1 MNISD
6 IINKGLENNDGSYI
20 NPEINKDDP
29 NYIEASRL
37 ATESRGIDT
46 KELEKYHNYGL
57 NYSPNEDMNMALA
70 YAQSNWKKA
79 GSMLSRML
87 ISEFIGGTISGAADL
102 AQFATIDGPVKLI
115 DTVANAFFDTK
126 NPVAKALGHD
136 GDYSNPISAK
146 IDELRE
152 QFNNEVAPIYRRTDK
167 TIDTGA
173 ASSDFGWWAE
183 SMPSVISSLTLLLPT
198 KGAMKLPK
206 AAKYIKG
213 LIKTDRLVNN
223 AEKAKALTELG
234 KLSRAEKTAV
244 DLNRFQSFIYSPT
257 QLSRMKALG
266 KVGTEAVMMRAMEN
280 YQEARQTHKDTY
292 NNAIQHLTS
301 LNDEEYNEWCANN
314 ADKLEGVDTSSKV
327 NVAKHIAK
335 QAADR
340 TFALNWANVFF
351 DAIQLKALGNIGKY
365 ARKNIKSAGTELAHE
380 ASKINF
386 GRASDDIIKL
396 STGKKIANN
405 LWSGIK
411 GSANLVASE
420 LSEGIEEGVNYIAQQ
435 EGLTYGKVLLG
446 QENENTLKPW
456 NDRLMT
462 YLSNAE
468 MHESMF
474 WGVMGGI
481 MFGAGGKALNAYSAA
496 KQNKK
501 DVENREKN
509 KINTLDEQGN
519 DFISL
524 FDLTETKAAK
534 ETFHR
539 RAQRY
544 NEFQQRIEEIK
555 EGVDPFS
562 APDEN
567 GKKQSITDDIKKD
580 EAIDKAINAFV
591 KDMTLDHMNSG
602 TLNYLVDLVQSDQ
615 FDEAIKSLNIS
626 SDKNIVD
633 KFMTTIDKVENIY
646 NDELSKI
653 NYQIASINK
662 DIKGDKIPFE
672 YVSQLAAINLD
683 KRLQID
689 NIENKIAKLEK
700 ENGESSLDPQVN
712 QTYSVARFVI
722 KADRLR
728 SYYNGLQEDKE
739 KIKNDNTLSEIVK
752 NEHIRRIEF
761 LQQQAV
767 DELKSLQSIEV
778 LDTDGKTKFNV
789 NPLGFIADVIGYHK
803 SVPTTENNNNA
814 SATFT
819 KSDDNIVKLYEND
832 FEDMSEEELIKG
844 NKAINKGIAKLL
856 AKDGLYQTDPKLFNN
871 LVDIAE
877 LEILKVANQSSL
889 IRNRSQIIDK
899 VDDIH
904 NKYNEARYDIFNQ
917 VKDVVLDIHNKYL
930 SNDSQLE
937 QTIIETYFNN
947 KKKALELA
955 KETFTQKDENGVEDA
970 ERLIDVLNI
979 VNFTQNSNAKIFNE
993 LMSVI
998 EENREKG
1005 RREANKVED
1014 KEKEKSSTN
1023 LNSISATQN
1032 VLMNNSSESTQ
1043 NAEISQENEQIEPQQ
1058 ETQQSQ
1064 QTENQSNEEVNKVE
1078 TKLKYNPTTKAFDT
1092 SDSGSSVILS
1102 PAKVETFAGELDG
1115 FKVTLNGTPDENELL
1130 LNDESLFEQEG
1141 ANFDDNIEKEV
1152 VQEPIIDKRGNSYSV
1167 LQKGKYK
1174 LVDTNTGLQPGETE
1188 ADKVAD
1194 EITKQSEEG
1203 DTNQSQSTI
1212 PSTGSLEEAVIPEVK
1227 QLAKIDTATEVK
1239 FKEAFGTIFDINDV
1253 VEDWDKLAKDFK
1265 ELIKKIPESTNIDE
1279 AAIDSYIADEIN
1291 AIKPLYDIV
1300 HDETMDEDKKLEAML
1315 AMMARLEEKDSINF
1329 SDDFKNSID
1338 KFVESYAKQLTVP
1351 IVDGK
1356 RVVLF
1361 RDVLRACND
1370 LYPTSD
1376 LSNVIEIYDAL
1387 ANYFMTKEAN
1397 DKYLILDLDD
1407 IKNNKV
1413 IDKIQKTSEELNN
1426 SIYYNYHR
1434 VGIAEF
1440 SRNALYREDTNYFKA
1455 LDELMP
1461 GDEVTVRKDEN
1472 ALLVYKGDVVI
1483 GMMAIPKIEGRSYFV
1498 YTDGVKTSIYKNSN
1512 GEYRS
1517 ELKEI
1522 MEYLFTENNNDCHKT
1537 IELMERRA
1545 VLKKDDENYYDKL
1558 NNIINEFF
1566 QIPLINVNE
1575 ADSVI
1580 AFKNKNGGDNLFFV
1594 EGGVVDRG
1602 KVFNYFYKI
1611 WNYTNN
1617 INATGY
1623 DDKIEAMRYNL
1634 DDYFEKLYNVY
1645 DAAYNWGDKKAN
1657 VPVIYI
1663 NDGDLN
1669 LLFDESTRAT
1679 EESLDYN
1686 QFKYPSEAIANKSKA
1701 KLGIYDNKQKT
1712 LHIATRGKISKDLNV
1727 NTDKEK
1733 YIQQVLILE
1742 GKNIA
1747 TDPNAYHVVKS
1758 FNRRLIDDNN
1768 DFTNSLLTAVYGL
1781 IEHDVQDIINTRN
1794 TGDKLKH
1801 DEAVNKF
1808 LEDIKSI
1815 VVVNGEEA
1823 NGEGIIPLFR
1833 FKNGCNLHKQTP
1845 ISEKFTTKGI
1855 EFNIHN
1861 GKFTQNLFIS
1871 YDSNNKNG
1879 LFIKRKTENAPI
1891 EEKEQRSLIR
1901 DVSQTYNDSEYAKY
1915 VALILTD
1922 YIKNNCII
1930 NSDLK
1935 GVQLDN
1941 DATTINRG
1949 FIRKNNGK
1957 VSLTINTGNEKT
1969 SINKEFDSYSSYI
1982 LDNDLIKVN
1991 TYIGDNGLNFTS
2003 RTENQ
2008 LANQT
2013 LYIDLNSLPVER
2025 IVNEEKLKDLSE
2037 AKIDK
2042 ELRDELKEIIRTEV
2056 NPSLSLLRTIKDDSF
2071 LARIKEVADE
2081 VGIAVFDHSVLEN
2094 VKGIFPSTIKYDVD
2108 LNRQVDGQWQ
2118 GPVAAASPIDFNP
2131 KYKSKS
2137 VKYEVF
2143 KGDKKSKRSLTRGN
2157 IVVGDQWL
2165 DMASSSDINRRNRAV
2180 RKLIHE
2186 KLHLQIHNNVEYGSQ
2201 FYKDVQE
2208 VYEIFNKELQ
2218 KKIKETNNAELKKL
2232 SKLFLNYNQ
2241 NVRLEEFIVE
2251 AMTNKVLFDFL
2262 NTIQV
2267 EDVKNNK
2274 TESLFSKII
2283 NFITKLFGWEI
2294 KDNSLYQKLYNVLSE
2309 ELTDERRLGI
2319 NDFNLDAIDKKRVD
2333 VEMVKEPWKDD
2344 ASKINKKLRIYIK
2357 GNRDK
2362 GYFELVKDQE
2372 LGQFSVHFKTGNAD
2386 TKEMYGSTKEERKV
2400 LFEELVKAIPEGATV
2415 STWGNISDDGI
2426 RALNNVGRNMTKVGE
2441 RVIKDRNGND
2451 VTIPIFKNV
2460 ESEKSEFKKPAKL
2473 VIKMKPKEQVVE
2485 KVEPKEEPK
2494 EEPKTEKSYDI
2505 EKDTNIESIDDIDFD
2520 TTLDSLY
2527 EETDLKYEEDRNT
2540 INAIEHSISIENK
2553 NNFEKLGIEGLIEYK
2568 CN

>member
-1 MNISD
+1 MNVSD

-46 KELEKYHNYGL
+46 KELEKYHRYGL
-57 NYSPNEDMNMALA
+57 NYSPNEDMDMALA

-79 GSMLSRML
+79 GSMLSRMV
-87 ISEFIGGTISGAADL
+87 ISELIGGTISGAADL
-102 AQFATIDGPVKLI
+102 AQFATVDGPVKLI

-266 KVGTEAVMMRAMEN
+266 KVGTEAVLMRAMEN

-301 LNDEEYNEWCANN
+301 LSEEEYNEWCANN

-340 TFALNWANVFF
+340 TFALDWANVFF

-380 ASKINF
+380 ASKLNF
-386 GRASDDIIKL
+386 GRASDDVIKL
-396 STGKKIANN
+396 SRGKKIANN

-456 NDRLMT
+456 NDRLMN

-481 MFGAGGKALNAYSAA
+481 MFGAGGRALNSYSAY

-562 APDEN
+562 MPDEN

-653 NYQIASINK
+653 NYQIAAINK

-700 ENGESSLDPQVN
+700 ENGASDIDHAFDR
-712 QTYSVARFVI
+712 TII

-778 LDTDGKTKFNV
+778 VDTDGTTKFNV

-803 SVPTTENNNNA
+803 SIPATENNSNA
-814 SATFT
+814 SNTFE
-819 KSDDNIVKLYEND
+819 KSDDNIVKLYEKD
-832 FEDMSEEELIKG
+832 FENMSEEELVKG
-844 NKAINKGIAKLL
+844 NRAINKGIAKLL
-856 AKDGLYQTDPKLFNN
+856 GKDGLYQTDPKLFNN
-871 LVDIAE
+871 LVDISE

-930 SNDSQLE
+930 NNDAQLE
-937 QTIIETYFNN
+937 KTIIETYFNN

-970 ERLIDVLNI
+970 ERLIDALNI

-1005 RREANKVED
+1005 KREANKVED
-1014 KEKEKSSTN
+1014 KQKEKSSTN

-1032 VLMNNSSESTQ
+1032 GSLNNPSESTQ
-1043 NAEISQENEQIEPQQ
+1043 NVANSQENEQIEPQQ
-1058 ETQQSQ
+1058 ETQQPQ
-1064 QTENQSNEEVNKVE
+1064 QTENQNNEEVNKVE
-1078 TKLKYNPTTKAFDT
+1078 TKLKYNPTTKDFDT

-1102 PAKVETFAGELDG
+1102 PTTVETFSGELKG
-1115 FKVTLNGTPDENELL
+1115 YKVTLNGTPDENELL
-1130 LNDESLFEQEG
+1130 LNDENLFEQEG

-1152 VQEPIIDKRGNSYSV
+1152 VQEPVIDKHGDSCSV

-1174 LVDTNTGLQPGETE
+1174 LVDINTGLQPGETE

-1194 EITKQSEEG
+1194 EIIKQNEETS
-1203 DTNQSQSTI
+1203 TNNSQSTI
-1212 PSTGSLEEAVIPEVK
+1212 PSTGSVEETVIPEVK
-1227 QLAKIDTATEVK
+1227 QIAKIDTATEVK
-1239 FKEAFGTIFDINDV
+1239 FKEAFGTIFDINDK
-1253 VEDWDKLAKDFK
+1253 VEDWDKLSKDFK
-1265 ELIKKIPESTNIDE
+1265 ELIKNIPESANIDE
-1279 AAIDSYIADEIN
+1279 AEIDSYIANEIN
-1291 AIKPLYDIV
+1291 AIKPLYDII
-1300 HDETMDEDKKLEAML
+1300 HDDTISEDKKFEAMM
-1315 AMMARLEEKDSINF
+1315 AMMARLEEKDTINF
-1329 SDDFKNSID
+1329 SDDFKNAID
-1338 KFVESYAKQLTVP
+1338 KFVESYARQLIVP
-1351 IVDGK
+1351 VVEGK

-1361 RDVLRACND
+1361 RDLLRACND

-1376 LSNVIEIYDAL
+1376 LSNVLEIYDSL

-1413 IDKIQKTSEELNN
+1413 IDKIQKTSEELND

-1440 SRNALYREDTNYFKA
+1440 SRTALRNENSDYFKA

-1472 ALLVYKGDVVI
+1472 VLLVYKGDVVI
-1483 GMMAIPKIEGRSYFV
+1483 GKMAVPKIEGRSYSV
-1498 YTDGVKTSIYKNSN
+1498 YTDGVKTSIYKNPNNDYMSI
-1512 GEYRS
+1512 
-1517 ELKEI
+1517 LKDL
-1522 MEYLFTENNNDCHKT
+1522 MEYLFISGTEDCHKAV
-1537 IELMERRA
+1537 ELMERRA
-1545 VLKKDDENYYDKL
+1545 VLKKDDKNYYDKL
-1558 NNIINEFF
+1558 DNIINEFF
-1566 QIPLINVNE
+1566 QIYSIEENE
-1575 ADSVI
+1575 ADSI
-1580 AFKNKNGGDNLFFV
+1580 RSFKNNEGGGLFFV
-1594 EGGVVDRG
+1594 EDGVVDRG

-1623 DDKIEAMRYNL
+1623 DDKIEAMRYNIN
-1634 DDYFEKLYNVY
+1634 DYYEKLYNVY

-1657 VPVIYI
+1657 VPVVYI

-1679 EESLDYN
+1679 EESLDYK
-1686 QFKYPSEAIANKSKA
+1686 QFKNPSEAIANKSKA

-1712 LHIATRGKISKDLNV
+1712 LHIASRGKISKDLNV

-1742 GKNIA
+1742 GKNVA

-1758 FNRRLIDDNN
+1758 FNRRLIDDSN
-1768 DFTNSLLTAVYGL
+1768 DFTNSLLKSVYNL
-1781 IEHDVQDIINTRN
+1781 IENDVQNIVNTRN
-1794 TGDKLKH
+1794 GEDKLKH

-1808 LEDIKSI
+1808 IEDIKSI

-1879 LFIKRKTENAPI
+1879 LFLKRKTENAPI
-1891 EEKEQRSLIR
+1891 EEKEQRDLR

-1915 VALILTD
+1915 VALMLTD
-1922 YIKNNCII
+1922 YIKNNCVI
-1930 NSDLK
+1930 NSDIK

-1941 DATTINRG
+1941 DAVTINRG
-1949 FIRKNNGK
+1949 FIRKNSNGK
-1957 VSLTINTGNEKT
+1957 VSLTINTGNDKT
-1969 SINKEFDSYSSYI
+1969 SINQEFDSYSSYI
-1982 LDNDLIKVN
+1982 LDNDLIRVN
-1991 TYIGDNGLNFTS
+1991 TYIGENGLNFTS

-2025 IVNEEKLKDLSE
+2025 KVNEEKLKDLTE
-2037 AKIDK
+2037 TKIDK
-2042 ELRDELKEIIRTEV
+2042 ELRNELKEIIRTEV
-2056 NPSLSLLRTIKDDSF
+2056 TPALNLLRKIKDDSF
-2071 LARIKEVADE
+2071 LVRIKEVADE
-2081 VGIAVFDHSVLEN
+2081 VGIAVFDHSVDEN
-2094 VKGIFPSTIKYDVD
+2094 VKGIFPSTIKYDAD

-2118 GPVAAASPIDFNP
+2118 GPIAAAAPIDFNP

-2157 IVVGDQWL
+2157 VVLGDQWL

-2201 FYKDVQE
+2201 FYEDVQE

-2218 KKIKETNNAELKKL
+2218 KKIKETNNSELKKL
-2232 SKLFLNYNQ
+2232 SKLFLNYNH

-2262 NTIQV
+2262 NSIQV

-2294 KDNSLYQKLYNVLSE
+2294 KDNSLYQKFYNVLSE
-2309 ELTDERRLGI
+2309 ELTDERRL
-2319 NDFNLDAIDKKRVD
+2319 
-2333 VEMVKEPWKDD
+2333 
-2344 ASKINKKLRIYIK
+2344 
-2357 GNRDK
+2357 
-2362 GYFELVKDQE
+2362 
-2372 LGQFSVHFKTGNAD
+2372 
-2386 TKEMYGSTKEERKV
+2386 
-2400 LFEELVKAIPEGATV
+2400 
-2415 STWGNISDDGI
+2415 
-2426 RALNNVGRNMTKVGE
+2426 NV
-2441 RVIKDRNGND
+2441 ND
-2451 VTIPIFKNV
+2451 VSKNV
-2460 ESEKSEFKKPAKL
+2460 DSEKSNVTQPTKL
-2473 VIKMKPKEQVVE
+2473 VIKMKPKKQVVE
-2485 KVEPKEEPK
+2485 EVKEEPKVEPKVEQK
-2494 EEPKTEKSYDI
+2494 SEKNYDI
-2505 EKDTNIESIDDIDFD
+2505 ENDTNTQSNDDIDFD